1 MDIGVISVR
10 YARALLKSATDAKIE
25 DAVYTEMQQ
34 LAKSYIEVPQL
45 RFTIDN
51 PMLSKDKKEA
61 LLLTAVGTKASDLTK
76 AFIQLVLKEDREGVM
91 QFIANSYVT
100 LYRQQKNVIR
110 GRLITAAQVSPA
122 TEQKTEQKM
131 RQMVESKTNGTV
143 EFETEVNPDIIG
155 GFILE
160 YDTYRMDA
168 SVKAKLNSI
177 LTQLRK

>member
-25 DAVYTEMQQ
+25 QQVYTEMQQ
-34 LAKSYIEVPQL
+34 IAKSYIEVPQL
-45 RFTIDN
+45 RSTIDN

-61 LLLTAVGTKASDLTK
+61 LLLTAAGKEPSALMK
-76 AFIQLVLKEDREGVM
+76 AFVQLVLKEDRESVM

-110 GRLITAAQVSPA
+110 GRLITAAAVSP
-122 TEQKTEQKM
+122 ETEQKM

-143 EFETEVNPDIIG
+143 EFESQVNPDIIG

-168 SVKAKLNSI
+168 SVKTKLNSI
-177 LTQLRK
+177 LNTLKK

>member
-25 DAVYTEMQQ
+25 QQVYAEMQQ
-34 LAKSYIEVPQL
+34 IAKSYIEVPQL
-45 RFTIDN
+45 RSTIDN
-51 PMLSKDKKEA
+51 PMLSKEKKQA
-61 LLLTAVGTKASDLTK
+61 LLLTAAGKEPSDLMK
-76 AFIQLVLKEDREGVM
+76 AFISLVLKEDRESVM

-100 LYRQQKNVIR
+100 LYRQQENVIR
-110 GRLITAAQVSPA
+110 GRLITAAAVSP
-122 TEQKTEQKM
+122 ETEQKM

-143 EFETEVNPDIIG
+143 EFESQVNPDIIG

-168 SVKAKLNSI
+168 SVKTKLNSI
-177 LTQLRK
+177 LNTLKK

>member
-25 DAVYTEMQQ
+25 EAVYTEMQT
-34 LAKSYIEVPQL
+34 LAKSYAEVPLL
-45 RFTIDN
+45 RQTIDN

-61 LLLTAVGTKASDLTK
+61 LLLTAVGQKPSDLTK
-76 AFIQLVLKEDREGVM
+76 AFVQLVLKEDRESVM

-110 GRLITAAQVSPA
+110 GRLITAAQVSSA
-122 TEQKTEQKM
+122 TEQKM
-131 RQMVESKTNGTV
+131 RRMVESKTSGTV

-168 SVKAKLNSI
+168 SVKSKLNSI
-177 LTQLRK
+177 LNTLK

>member
-25 DAVYTEMQQ
+25 ADVYKEMQTM
-34 LAKSYIEVPQL
+34 AKTYAEVPQL
-45 RFTIDN
+45 RQTIDN
-51 PMLSKDKKEA
+51 PMLSKDTKQT
-61 LLLTAVGTKASDLTK
+61 LLLTAVGEKPCELTK
-76 AFIQLVLKEDREGVM
+76 AFISLVLKEDRENVM

-110 GRLITAAQVSPA
+110 GRLITAAAVSPA
-122 TEQKTEQKM
+122 TEQKM

-168 SVKAKLNSI
+168 SVKSKLNSI
-177 LTQLRK
+177 LNTLKK